1 VTAPLGIGASDA
13 PTVVEWV
20 FTPYGDAATFVS
32 ITNTGSHGDAQSV
45 APQAIGSTGGFT
57 IILAG
62 LKVLLEHNVQLN
74 LVADRFPKG
83 PTEQ

>member
-1 VTAPLGIGASDA
+1 MATLADA

-20 FTPYGDAATFVS
+20 YTPYGDAATFVS

-45 APQAIGSTGGFT
+45 AQQAMGSTGEFT
-57 IILAG
+57 IVLAG

-74 LVADRFPKG
+74 LVAGRLPTG
-83 PTEQ
+83 LTEQ